1 MIHVEYYIE
10 NKEVDFDNSTKQ
22 NSICSLILLIR
33 NHRHT
38 TEITITIMQV
48 LE

>member
-22 NSICSLILLIR
+22 KSICSLISLIR
-33 NHRHT
+33 NHRNT
-38 TEITITIMQV
+38 AEITITVMQV